1 MMKAKVTK
9 RFRGVEDGKIY
20 PRWIEEG
27 ETIRGRLAQIAVKA
41 GWAKRSGFSREGD
54 DNKGSN
60 E

>member
-1 MMKAKVTK
+1 MQAKVTK

-27 ETIRGRLAQIAVKA
+27 ETIQGRLADIAVKA
-41 GWAKRSGFSREGD
+41 GWAKKGIFSGERAPTED
-54 DNKGSN
+54 KK

>member
-1 MMKAKVTK
+1 MKAKVTK

-27 ETIRGRLAQIAVKA
+27 ETIEGRLAEIAVKA
-41 GWAKRSGFSREGD
+41 GWAKKGFFNGSPSDG
-54 DNKGSN
+54 KGKQ